1 MKYKTVIWD
10 FNGTLFDDMGV
21 SIDAMNT
28 VLSRRSLP
36 LINGLFEFQNVFGF
50 PVRDY
55 YSRIG
60 LDFSKEPYE
69 VPADEWIELYG
80 EKMNEAPIMKDAD
93 TVLKRLHDMGIRQ
106 IVLSASEKGRLIEN
120 LEHLG
125 IISYFDEILGMDN
138 AYAKGKAEIAKEFA
152 ARDKEGIFPAIL
164 IGDTD
169 HDFQCAESIGCDCI
183 LYSGG
188 FMSRSR
194 LEKLGAPVIDSLSE
208 IFDYLI

>member
-21 SIDAMNT
+21 SIDAMNI

-36 LINGLFEFQNVFGF
+36 PINGLEDFQEVFGF

-80 EKMNEAPIMKDAD
+80 EKMNDAHIMRDAEI
-93 TVLKRLHDMGIRQ
+93 VLSALQKKGVRQ

-120 LEHLG
+120 LTHLG

-138 AYAKGKAEIAKEFA
+138 AYAKGKAEIAAEFA
-152 ARDKEGIFPAIL
+152 ARDKEGIFPAML

-169 HDFQCAESIGCDCI
+169 HDYQCALSIGCDCI

-188 FMSRSR
+188 FMSRRR
-194 LEKLGAPVIDSLSE
+194 LEKLGAPVIDSLTE
-208 IFDYLI
+208 ILDYLI